1 MKTTKILFIAGGLLL
16 LGACAAPAEE
26 NTSEEQQLP
35 LVVVKPV
42 DINTFVHKISVQ
54 GSVEAEDDILLSSEM
69 GGMITSINVK
79 EGQTVSKGQT
89 LATLDASVLASNL
102 YELETQLDHAKYMLS
117 KQEELKKR
125 GLGTEFEYQNAETQ
139 VKSIEA
145 RIKSL
150 RTQTGKSV
158 IRAPFSGTIDK
169 IFADNGEMTG
179 PQVPILRLVNNR
191 TIEITADISEK
202 HLSSLHVGTPIEVT
216 FPNFTDTVLNLQVT
230 NVGNYIEPTN
240 RTFNI
245 KSTVKNNSL
254 LLPNMLAEIHITD
267 MKVDDALIVP
277 STSIL
282 KGHDNSDFIYVATPK
297 GDTTDNYTIEK
308 VSVKLIEK
316 YDGNSYIT
324 CSKKLKKGDLVVTE
338 GSRGITEKD
347 IVRTK

>member
-1 MKTTKILFIAGGLLL
+1 
-16 LGACAAPAEE
+16 
-26 NTSEEQQLP
+26 
-35 LVVVKPV
+35 
-42 DINTFVHKISVQ
+42 
-54 GSVEAEDDILLSSEM
+54 
-69 GGMITSINVK
+69 
-79 EGQTVSKGQT
+79 
-89 LATLDASVLASNL
+89 
-102 YELETQLDHAKYMLS
+102 
-117 KQEELKKR
+117 
-125 GLGTEFEYQNAETQ
+125 
-139 VKSIEA
+139 
-145 RIKSL
+145 
-150 RTQTGKSV
+150 TQTGKSV